1 MRRLAVLALGSA
13 VLFTAGCKGLRSSSA
28 DGGTS
33 AGSGFMSALATLV
46 GFEGEIDLSITMP
59 GLSGMGLTK
68 GAPGS
73 ATTLKMKGD
82 KMRMEFGGIAGI
94 AVGTAGATIVDGA
107 AKKTYTLMPA
117 TKQYMETDLS
127 TLPASTPAAGAP
139 KAKAT
144 NTGRTD
150 KVAGYS
156 CDIWT
161 VTSPGTPIDS
171 EICVAHGLTFL
182 AMGVGPFA
190 ALGGGGDGWGEAL
203 SGGGFPLRMRIFD
216 SPGHEMMHMEATR
229 VEKKSEPDSLFEIP
243 AGYTKYATAPL
254 PGPYGTTPTP
264 TR

>member
-33 AGSGFMSALATLV
+33 GGGAFMSALATLV
-46 GFEGEIDLSITMP
+46 GFEGEIDFSITMP
-59 GLSGMGLTK
+59 GLGGLGLAK
-68 GAPGS
+68 GGAPS
-73 ATTLKMKGD
+73 TTLKMKGER
-82 KMRMEFGGIAGI
+82 MRMEFGGIGGVTA
-94 AVGTAGATIVDGA
+94 GTAGATIVDGA
-107 AKKTYTLMPA
+107 AKKTYTLMPG
-117 TKQYMETDLS
+117 TKQYLETDLS
-127 TLPASTPAAGAP
+127 TLPSSPPSAGTP

-161 VTSPGTPIDS
+161 ITSPASKIDS
-171 EICVAHGLTFL
+171 ELCVAHGLTFL

-190 ALGGGGDGWGEAL
+190 ALGGGADAWGEAL
-203 SGGGFPLRMRIFD
+203 NGGGFPLRMRVFD
-216 SPGHEMMHMEATR
+216 TPGHEMMHMEATR
-229 VEKKSEPDSLFEIP
+229 VEKKSEADSLFEIP
-243 AGYTKYATAPL
+243 PGYTKYVTATL
-254 PGPYGTTPTP
+254 PTSYGTTRP

>member
-13 VLFTAGCKGLRSSSA
+13 VLFTAGCKGLRSSPA

-33 AGSGFMSALATLV
+33 GGGGFMSALATLV
-46 GFEGEIDLSITMP
+46 GFEGEIDFSITMP
-59 GLSGMGLTK
+59 GPAS
-68 GAPGS
+68 
-73 ATTLKMKGD
+73 TTLKMKGD
-82 KMRMEFGGIAGI
+82 KMRMEFGGIAG
-94 AVGTAGATIVDGA
+94 AAAGTSGATIVDGA

-117 TKQYMETDLS
+117 TKEYLETDLS
-127 TLPASTPAAGAP
+127 ALPSSPPAAGTP

-161 VTSPGTPIDS
+161 ITSPGLKVDS
-171 EICVAHGLTFL
+171 ELCVAHGLTFL

-190 ALGGGGDGWGEAL
+190 GLGTGGDAWGEAL
-203 SGGGFPLRMRIFD
+203 NGGGFPLRMRVFD
-216 SPGHEMMHMEATR
+216 TPGHEMMHMEATR

-243 AGYTKYATAPL
+243 AGYTKY
-254 PGPYGTTPTP
+254 GTTYRPTGP
-264 TR
+264 PSP